1 MNYLSLKSYVI
12 YYIYWQEDEY
22 PDAQKLYIFYT
33 FLHSFYNLI
42 TYVSEKYLR
51 YIILSLL
58 LKWSES
64 LRVCII

>member
-22 PDAQKLYIFYT
+22 PDTQRLYIFYT

-58 LKWSES
+58 LK
-64 LRVCII
+64 